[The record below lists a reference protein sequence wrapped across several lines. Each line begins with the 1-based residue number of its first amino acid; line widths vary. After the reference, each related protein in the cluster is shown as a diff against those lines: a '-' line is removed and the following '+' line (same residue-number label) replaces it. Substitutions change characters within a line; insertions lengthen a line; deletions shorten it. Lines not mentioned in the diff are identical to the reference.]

1 MLKFN
6 SPVLSL
12 ALLFALPP
20 SAISANLSDVAGGFV
35 KPPDDCRIMM
45 RWWWFGPAVTHRE
58 LARELNVM
66 KAAGIGGVEI
76 QPVYPLE
83 LDDPKTGFHNQTY
96 LSKEF
101 LDAVRFTSET
111 AHHLGLRVDITL
123 GSGWPY
129 GGPDTPVT
137 EASARLR
144 IEKSDL
150 PPVLENGETIIAHF
164 PEQKLYF
171 IAGRT
176 GQQVKRPSIGAEGFV
191 LDHYSRAAVEH
202 HLNAVGEKL
211 MQAFGTYPPYSVFSD
226 SLEVYGADWT
236 PDFFAEFQ
244 RRRGYDLKPH
254 LLALVDDNVDGAAS
268 IRHDWGQTL
277 TELAEDNYLRPI
289 LEWAHK
295 HHTLFRSQTYG
306 EPPVRLYSGAIPDLA
321 EGEAGPQWRKF
332 NTARWAASINHL
344 MGRPVTSSETFT
356 WLHAPSFRATPLD
369 MKAEADLHFIEG
381 VNQLICHGW
390 PYSPPSAGEPGW
402 RFYASAAFNDHNPWF
417 IVMPDIS
424 KYLQR
429 ISYLMRQGQPVNDIA
444 IYVPTDDIWSSFKPG
459 HTSID
464 RVMDQRLGPTL
475 VPQILNVG
483 YTFDYVDDSSLQRSK
498 LTYRIIILPNVERLS
513 TSALGRLRKFVS
525 AGGKV
530 IAMRSLPDKQF
541 TFVED
546 EAALGEV
553 LRSLCPP
560 DLEVSTE
567 AAPIIGFAHRKLAD
581 ADIYFVVNTS
591 NTEIKTTAKFRAN
604 GANAQEWNA
613 FTGDSNFSDPTY
625 LALAPYESKVIV
637 FGGGT
642 RRKWPVQTNAAS
654 LDLSS
659 NWEVTFE
666 RLNKTI
672 SMPKL
677 SDWTADPAT
686 KFYSGRADYQK
697 TIEVPPD
704 FLGSSPVLLDFGEGE
719 KVAPPPSNAPGMRA
733 LLESPVRECALVY
746 VNGNLVGPV
755 WHPPY
760 RLDVTQYL
768 RSGSNKLKIVVA
780 NLAINEMAAFALP
793 TYKLLNARY
802 GERFVP
808 QGFDNLHAL
817 PAGLMGPV
825 SLIRK

>member
-1 MLKFN
+1 MKFN
-6 SPVLSL
+6 SPALSL
-12 ALLFALPP
+12 ALLFTLPLSAP
-20 SAISANLSDVAGGFV
+20 SLTVSDVAKGFAN
-35 KPPDDCRIMM
+35 PPDDCRIMM
-45 RWWWFGPAVTHRE
+45 RWWWFGPAVTHQE
-58 LARELNVM
+58 LARELRLM

-83 LDDPKTGFHNQTY
+83 LDDPKTSFHNQTY
-96 LSKEF
+96 LSKDF
-101 LDAVRFTSET
+101 LDAVRFTSEA
-111 AHHLGLRVDITL
+111 AHQLGLRVDITL

-137 EASARLR
+137 EASGRLR
-144 IEKSDL
+144 IEKSEL
-150 PPVLENGETIIAHF
+150 PPALENGESIIAHF
-164 PEQKLYF
+164 PDQKLYF
-171 IAGRT
+171 LAGRT

-211 MQAFGTYPPYSVFSD
+211 MQAFGAHPPYSVFSD

-244 RRRGYDLKPH
+244 KRRGYELKPH
-254 LLALVDDNVDGAAS
+254 LLALVDDSVVGAAS

-277 TELAEDNYLRPI
+277 TELAEDNYLKPI
-289 LEWAHK
+289 REWAHE

-390 PYSPPSAGEPGW
+390 PYSPPSAAEPGW

-417 IVMPDIS
+417 MVMPDIA

-444 IYVPTDDIWSSFKPG
+444 IYVPTDDIWSSFKPR

-464 RVMDQRLGPTL
+464 QVMDQRLGPTL
-475 VPQILNVG
+475 IPRILNAG
-483 YTFDYVDDSSLQRSK
+483 YTFDYVDDLSLQRSK
-498 LTYRIIILPNVERLS
+498 VTYRIIILPNVERLS
-513 TSALGRLRKFVS
+513 TSALGTLRKFVIG
-525 AGGKV
+525 GGKV
-530 IAMRSLPDKQF
+530 VATRSLPDKGF
-541 TFVED
+541 IFVED
-546 EAALGEV
+546 ESTLGET

-567 AAPIIGFAHRKLAD
+567 AAPVIGVAHRKLTN

-604 GANAQEWNA
+604 GNAQEWNA
-613 FTGDSNFSDPTY
+613 FSGASYRSQIDPSNLTF
-625 LALAPYESKVIV
+625 APYESKVIV
-637 FGGGT
+637 LGVGP
-642 RRKWPVQTNAAS
+642 KPKQPDQTTEAS
-654 LDLSS
+654 IDLSS

-666 RLNKTI
+666 DLHKTV

-677 SDWTADPAT
+677 SDWTADAET
-686 KFYSGRADYQK
+686 KFYSGRADYEK
-697 TIEVPPD
+697 TVEVPAD
-704 FLGSSPVLLDFGEGE
+704 FLGNSPVLLDFGVGE
-719 KVAPPPSNAPGMRA
+719 KVVPPPPNAPGMRA
-733 LLESPVRECALVY
+733 LLESPVRECALGY

-780 NLAINEMAAFALP
+780 NLAINEMAASALP

-817 PAGLMGPV
+817 PSGLRGPV
-825 SLIRK
+825 SLLRK

>member
-1 MLKFN
+1 VLKFN

-295 HHTLFRSQTYG
+295 HHTLFR
-306 EPPVRLYSGAIPDLA
+306 
-321 EGEAGPQWRKF
+321 
-332 NTARWAASINHL
+332 
-344 MGRPVTSSETFT
+344 
-356 WLHAPSFRATPLD
+356 
-369 MKAEADLHFIEG
+369 KA
-381 VNQLICHGW
+381 
-390 PYSPPSAGEPGW
+390 
-402 RFYASAAFNDHNPWF
+402 
-417 IVMPDIS
+417 
-424 KYLQR
+424 LQR
-429 ISYLMRQGQPVNDIA
+429 RDSR
-444 IYVPTDDIWSSFKPG
+444 PG
-459 HTSID
+459 GRRSRTA
-464 RVMDQRLGPTL
+464 MA
-475 VPQILNVG
+475 QI
-483 YTFDYVDDSSLQRSK
+483 QHR
-498 LTYRIIILPNVERLS
+498 
-513 TSALGRLRKFVS
+513 ALGRLHQSPHGPHRHFHRNVHLAACAFLPRHAAGYEGGGRS
-525 AGGKV
+525 AFHRRRQP
-530 IAMRSLPDKQF
+530 AHLPWLALL
-541 TFVED
+541 
-546 EAALGEV
+546 AAL
-553 LRSLCPP
+553 
-560 DLEVSTE
+560 
-567 AAPIIGFAHRKLAD
+567 
-581 ADIYFVVNTS
+581 
-591 NTEIKTTAKFRAN
+591 
-604 GANAQEWNA
+604 
-613 FTGDSNFSDPTY
+613 
-625 LALAPYESKVIV
+625 
-637 FGGGT
+637 
-642 RRKWPVQTNAAS
+642 RR
-654 LDLSS
+654 
-659 NWEVTFE
+659 
-666 RLNKTI
+666 
-672 SMPKL
+672 
-677 SDWTADPAT
+677 
-686 KFYSGRADYQK
+686 
-697 TIEVPPD
+697 
-704 FLGSSPVLLDFGEGE
+704 
-719 KVAPPPSNAPGMRA
+719 
-733 LLESPVRECALVY
+733 
-746 VNGNLVGPV
+746 
-755 WHPPY
+755 
-760 RLDVTQYL
+760 
-768 RSGSNKLKIVVA
+768 
-780 NLAINEMAAFALP
+780 
-793 TYKLLNARY
+793 
-802 GERFVP
+802 
-808 QGFDNLHAL
+808 
-817 PAGLMGPV
+817 
-825 SLIRK
+825 